1 MIYEFIFT
9 FYLQKICY
17 EIDEETLKSL
27 ENSVSG
33 FLTSNRFE
41 QQILRETKSHSFV
54 QSSD

>member
-17 EIDEETLKSL
+17 EIDKTKENKDLYYEESLKSL

-33 FLTSNRFE
+33 FLTVTFK
-41 QQILRETKSHSFV
+41 Q
-54 QSSD
+54 